1 MGSIIIGKIV
11 FYYMADLAEKGIKYF
26 QGKPNY
32 KKEVKQILDSISNN
46 KKTVSDI
53 SDLIDPKKGIDSGT
67 ADRIVNLPYVKTQIV
82 KMSDKSNGGFGET
95 EIENELKTILIKSWN
110 DTSITDKAVE
120 KVKNDLK

>member
-1 MGSIIIGKIV
+1 M
-11 FYYMADLAEKGIKYF
+11 MDLAEKGIKYF

-46 KKTVSDI
+46 KKVVSDI
-53 SDLIDPKKGIDSGT
+53 SDLIDPKRGIDNGT
-67 ADRIVNLPYVKTQIV
+67 ADKIVNLPYVRTQIT
-82 KMSDKSNGGFGET
+82 KMSDKSNGDFTET

>member
-11 FYYMADLAEKGIKYF
+11 FYYMAELVERGIKYF

-46 KKTVSDI
+46 KTTVSDI
-53 SDLIDPKKGIDSGT
+53 SDLIDPKRGIDSGT
-67 ADRIVNLPYVKTQIV
+67 ADKIVNLPYVKTQII
-82 KMSDKSNGGFGET
+82 KMSDSTNGDFDET

-110 DTSITDKAVE
+110 DTSITGKVVE
-120 KVKNDLK
+120 KVKKDLK

>member
-1 MGSIIIGKIV
+1 MGSIIIGKII
-11 FYYMADLAEKGIKYF
+11 FYYVADLAEKGIKYF

-53 SDLIDPKKGIDSGT
+53 SDLIDPKRGIDNGT
-67 ADRIVNLPYVKTQIV
+67 ADKIVNLPYVRTQIT
-82 KMSDKSNGGFGET
+82 KMSDKTNGEFDET

>member
-1 MGSIIIGKIV
+1 MGSAILGRILMYY
-11 FYYMADLAEKGIKYF
+11 FYELVKTGMKYF

-32 KKEVKQILDSISNN
+32 KKQVKDILDSISNN

-53 SDLIDPKKGIDSGT
+53 SDLIDLKRGIDSGT
-67 ADRIVNLPYVKTQIV
+67 ADKIINLPYVKTQIT
-82 KMSDKSNGGFGET
+82 KMSDSTNGELSET

-110 DTSITDKAVE
+110 DTSITGKAVE

>member
-1 MGSIIIGKIV
+1 MGSIIIGKII
-11 FYYMADLAEKGIKYF
+11 FYYVADLAEKGIKYF

-46 KKTVSDI
+46 KKTISDI
-53 SDLIDPKKGIDSGT
+53 SDLIDPKRGIDNGT
-67 ADRIVNLPYVKTQIV
+67 ADRIVNLPYVRTQIT
-82 KMSDKSNGGFGET
+82 KMSDKSNGDFTET

>member
-11 FYYMADLAEKGIKYF
+11 FYYVADLAEKGIKYF

-53 SDLIDPKKGIDSGT
+53 SDLIDPKRGIDNGT
-67 ADRIVNLPYVKTQIV
+67 ADKIVNLPYVRTQIT
-82 KMSDKSNGGFGET
+82 KMSDKTNGEFDET